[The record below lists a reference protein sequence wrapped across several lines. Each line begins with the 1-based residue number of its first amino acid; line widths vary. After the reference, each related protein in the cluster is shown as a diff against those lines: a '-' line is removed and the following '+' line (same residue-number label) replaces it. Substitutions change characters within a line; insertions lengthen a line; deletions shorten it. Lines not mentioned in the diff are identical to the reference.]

1 MSVRLSIQSENRYR
15 LYSTEEGNRTLILI
29 GSMERP
35 HGLAV
40 MLKIVIQLLSA
51 FKSFIE
57 EYFDEAIGL
66 ASVHEDIS

>member
-1 MSVRLSIQSENRYR
+1 M
-15 LYSTEEGNRTLILI
+15 ILI